1 MGDIKMV
8 DYSEV
13 KEEIGI
19 DDSKNDLETKRLKRL
34 FAVSKIVCELFAPD
48 APEEILREAV
58 RRLTSYLMD
67 VDGSW
72 NFDRL
77 NLGEF
82 KLNFSKGRTE
92 IWAFKRSGARSLLAP
107 FHQVGAMRI

>member
-1 MGDIKMV
+1 MGDVKMV

-19 DDSKNDLETKRLKRL
+19 DDSKNDTETKRLKRL
-34 FAVSKIVCELFAPD
+34 FEVAKIVCELFAPD
-48 APEEILREAV
+48 APPEILQEAV
-58 RRLTSYLMD
+58 RRLTSYLND

-77 NLGEF
+77 NMGEF
-82 KLNFSKGRTE
+82 KVNFRKGRTE
-92 IWAFKRSGARSLLAP
+92 VWAFKRSGARSLLAP
-107 FHQVGAMRI
+107 FHQVEAMRI